1 MNVAFITDICTKWA
15 QGLGQLHVTYCNGSA
30 LETHVKKLPAHS
42 FCTDVIATGGMEL
55 CHY

>member
-1 MNVAFITDICTKWA
+1 MYEMGTR
-15 QGLGQLHVTYCNGSA
+15 LGQLHVTYCNGSA